1 MFAFILRRLVA
12 MVGVLVGVG
21 LLTFVISHVVPAD
34 PAVLL
39 AGGPRATAADI
50 AAVRHRLGLD
60 RPLIVQ
66 FFSYAVGLLHG
77 DLGTSI
83 TTQHA
88 VLSDFTVYFPATVE
102 LAFTAWILAAVVG
115 IPLGVVSAVHRG
127 RWVDHVT
134 RVLAVSSVAMP
145 LFWLAILLQLVFYG
159 QLGILP
165 VGERI
170 DGSVGVPPH
179 VTGLYTVDSLL
190 HGNLPQFL
198 SSLRHLILPAGTL
211 AFGSLAGLV
220 RVGRASMLEALN
232 QDYVRTARA
241 KGLRRRRVIYVHALR
256 NALIPTVTLLSLGL
270 GGLLSGAFLIEIVF
284 SWPGIGEY
292 SVQAV
297 LNFDYQPIVSVT
309 LLIAAIYV
317 FVNLI
322 ADLLYA
328 VLDPRI
334 RYS

>member
-12 MVGVLVGVG
+12 MIGVLVGVG
-21 LLTFVISHVVPAD
+21 ILTFVISHVVPAD

-39 AGGPRATAADI
+39 AGGPRATPADV

-66 FFSYAVGLLHG
+66 FFSYALGLLHG

-83 TTQHA
+83 TTQHP
-88 VLSDFTVYFPATVE
+88 VLSDFALYFPATVE
-102 LAFTAWILAAVVG
+102 LAVTAWILAAVVG

-127 RWVDHVT
+127 RWIDHLT

-159 QLGILP
+159 RLGILP

-170 DGSVGVPPH
+170 DASVGVPPH

-190 HGNLPQFL
+190 HGSLPQFL
-198 SSLRHLILPAGTL
+198 SSVRHLILPASTL

-220 RVGRASMLEALN
+220 RVGRASMLEALR

-241 KGLRRRRVIYVHALR
+241 KGLRRYQVIYVHALR

-270 GGLLSGAFLIEIVF
+270 ANLLSGAFLIEVVF

-297 LNFDYQPIVSVT
+297 QNFDYQPIVSVT

-328 VLDPRI
+328 ALDPRI